1 MVLGMR
7 RMPLLPKGNGRGWRG
22 IALVLVLGAALFGFW
37 KNAERQ
43 MQIIGQRGAV
53 MDEIGSLTGDQLDKL
68 REMSAALKEN
78 YGVKVTILVSKGE
91 IEWPKSGEAP
101 LELFIAVAPE
111 HEEAVMSFSPLLR
124 RGLDEEFCYKLQ
136 HEVLEAQVRDG
147 QLFRALAES
156 LTRLWQRLGAIS

>member
-1 MVLGMR
+1 MRNNQQNATAQTVLQVD
-7 RMPLLPKGNGRGWRG
+7 G
-22 IALVLVLGAALFGFW
+22 ITCLDCAGKFEAAV
-37 KNAERQ
+37 RQ
-43 MQIIGQRGAV
+43 MPGVVSASLNPMTGRLT
-53 MDEIGSLTGDQLDKL
+53 LTGDQLDKL

-111 HEEAVMSFSPLLR
+111 REEAVMSFSPLLR

-136 HEVLEAQVRDG
+136 HEVLEAQVRGG

-156 LTRLWQRLGAIS
+156 LTRLWQRLGSIS